1 MYLTPCILKT
11 YSCILCHKN
20 NPFLYFNRPYRGRQP
35 AAFDVEKKEYL
46 CPLCERLCNT
56 ALPLLPAPSM
66 PLGTPPPLTEEAY
79 NESVNMILKLKHQ
92 VSSEPLHICTEFC
105 EEMHC
110 QARARSV
117 GAMSSDME
125 DGDEADETEVYVST
139 HAENLL
145 KPDFLVHFDGDI
157 PPYNDMTKALIEDFA
172 NVSIIFLLFVS

>member
-1 MYLTPCILKT
+1 MKTPNILQQN
-11 YSCILCHKN
+11 SLR
-20 NPFLYFNRPYRGRQP
+20 RPYRGRQP

-56 ALPLLPAPSM
+56 ALPLLPAPAM
-66 PLGTPPPLTEEAY
+66 PLGAPPALSDDCY
-79 NESVNMILKLKHQ
+79 CDSVNMILKLKHQ
-92 VSSEPLHICTEFC
+92 VSSEPLHICTEYC

-125 DGDEADETEVYVST
+125 DGESADETEVYVST

-145 KPDFLVHFDGDI
+145 KPDFLVHFEGEI

-172 NVSIIFLLFVS
+172 NVSLILCYLI

>member
-1 MYLTPCILKT
+1 M
-11 YSCILCHKN
+11 
-20 NPFLYFNRPYRGRQP
+20 
-35 AAFDVEKKEYL
+35 EKKEYL

-56 ALPLLPAPSM
+56 ALPLLSAPSL
-66 PLGTPPPLTEEAY
+66 PVGNPPLLSEEMY

-92 VSSEPLHICTEFC
+92 VSSEAIHICTEFC

-125 DGDEADETEVYVST
+125 EESADESEVYVST

-145 KPDFLVHFDGDI
+145 SGEFLAHFEGEI
-157 PPYNDMTKALIEDFA
+157 PTYHEMTKTLIEDFA
-172 NVSIIFLLFVS
+172 NVSILWKLITS